1 MNEKN
6 TQDSPPFTILAK
18 IYNFGLEGRVMSTSK
33 QGPNGGGGRPPPHK
47 DQAATAHVAATSATE
62 RDVGGRGGRLAAVGG
77 GGDGRGAAA
86 DCAEDWASE
95 GQVVV
100 EEEGAPCGV
109 ATRRRRGAPAMRGG
123 LLLLGLGREAPRAV
137 GCAAEASDLT
147 HITDF
152 CRTP

>member
-1 MNEKN
+1 MPSEQPCATNSPL
-6 TQDSPPFTILAK
+6 SPPATVGYSVHA
-18 IYNFGLEGRVMSTSK
+18 YTS
-33 QGPNGGGGRPPPHK
+33 K